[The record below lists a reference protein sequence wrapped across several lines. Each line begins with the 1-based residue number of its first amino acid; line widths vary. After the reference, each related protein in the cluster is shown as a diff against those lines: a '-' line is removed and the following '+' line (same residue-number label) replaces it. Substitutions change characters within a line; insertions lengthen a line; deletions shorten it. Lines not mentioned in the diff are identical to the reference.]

1 MVFVSIIIP
10 THNRTIELLNA
21 LLHLIEQKH
30 KDFEIVIVDD
40 SDEPYKGMNKRVV
53 GEFSKTL
60 TVNYIEISPTYA
72 SIARNIGIHHSN
84 GTHVAFLDDD
94 DYWLPEK
101 LLAQAKRTE
110 EGYDF
115 IFTGFVKV
123 NRKGEIVYRYL
134 PQRDVIKN
142 PLKLLSRSNF
152 ITTSSVLIKKRLLED
167 VGCFDEN
174 LPALED
180 YDCWLRIA
188 EVDEEFAAVKDALTV
203 VTESRSSLSK
213 DDFKQTL
220 ALIRFIRRY
229 RTIIGKELS
238 LTLLIK
244 ACEHL
249 KIMEKSGS
257 NSNVHA
263 TLRNNVIGVL
273 HSMVSN
279 NLLKEMESL
288 TRLRLLI
295 NLMLCL
301 LPFGSKYLIKSLW
314 FLNDTSPLTA
324 KRLLSLIVI

>member
-21 LLHLIEQKH
+21 LLHLIEQKY

-40 SDEPYKGMNKRVV
+40 SDEPYKRMNKKIIGSLSRI
-53 GEFSKTL
+53 L
-60 TVNYIEISPTYA
+60 TVKYMEIPPTYT
-72 SIARNIGIHHSN
+72 SIARNIGIRHSN
-84 GTHVAFLDDD
+84 GNYIAFLDDD

-101 LLAQAKRTE
+101 LLAQMRRTE

-115 IFTGFVKV
+115 IFTGFMKV
-123 NRKGEIVYRYL
+123 NRKGEIVYRYR

-152 ITTSSVLIKKRLLED
+152 IATSSVLVKKRLLED
-167 VGCFDEN
+167 VGCFDES

-180 YDCWLRIA
+180 YDCWLKIA

-213 DDFKQTL
+213 DDFKQAL
-220 ALIRFIRRY
+220 ALIRFSMRH
-229 RTIIGKELS
+229 RTVIGREKSLS
-238 LTLLIK
+238 LLIK

-249 KIMEKSGS
+249 KRIEKADLTAI
-257 NSNVHA
+257 H
-263 TLRNNVIGVL
+263 TILRKNVIGILRSIVFNINQL
-273 HSMVSN
+273 E
-279 NLLKEMESL
+279 EMKSL
-288 TRLRLLI
+288 TRLKLLT

-301 LPFGSKYLIKSLW
+301 LPFGSRYLIKLLW
-314 FLNDTSPLTA
+314 FLNDTLPPTA
-324 KRLLSLIVI
+324 RRFLSLIVI